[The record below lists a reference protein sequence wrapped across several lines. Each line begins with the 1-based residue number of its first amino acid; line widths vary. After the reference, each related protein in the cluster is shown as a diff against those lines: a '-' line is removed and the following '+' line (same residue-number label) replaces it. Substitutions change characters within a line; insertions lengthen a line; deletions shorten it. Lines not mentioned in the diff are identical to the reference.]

1 MQILLA
7 GVQVPPPGVPLL
19 RPGDHDDDV
28 DPGLL
33 GRVRSSGPASQCLL
47 LLTPF
52 LAADIVSSFAFFPGL
67 W

>member
-7 GVQVPPPGVPLL
+7 GVLVPPPGVPLP
-19 RPGDHDDDV
+19 RPGDDDDV

-33 GRVRSSGPASQCLL
+33 GKVRSSGPAGQCLL
-47 LLTPF
+47 LLVPC
-52 LAADIVSSFAFFPGL
+52 LAAAIVSSFAFFPGL